1 MDTLPDITPYEAAAL
16 MFSALQV
23 VATLDA
29 ACVQEQPFSAPL
41 PRGFISCGEA
51 YTLIPALVVM
61 LLREFPQL
69 MDPEQFTYL
78 TNTAIMHSAQ
88 GEPN

>member
-1 MDTLPDITPYEAAAL
+1 MDMLPDITPYEAAAL

-41 PRGFISCGEA
+41 PRGFLSCGEA
-51 YTLIPALVVM
+51 YTLIPALVIM
-61 LLREFPQL
+61 LAHQFPQL
-69 MDPEQFTYL
+69 LDPDQFAQL
-78 TNTAIMHSAQ
+78 ANTALLHSA
-88 GEPN
+88 GGDPN